1 MKWFLPS
8 FFPLRR
14 TVLCFFTQYDL
25 VLGVNISVYFLL
37 RRESCHLLIL
47 KRGLVPVIKS
57 GLSDSYDHW
66 VTVNSCQNP
75 FCELASEL
83 YIMQQ

>member
-1 MKWFLPS
+1 M
-8 FFPLRR
+8 
-14 TVLCFFTQYDL
+14 FFTQYDL
-25 VLGVNISVYFLL
+25 VLRATVVYFLL
-37 RRESCHLLIL
+37 PRESCHLLIL
-47 KRGLVPVIKS
+47 ERDFILVTKS
-57 GLSDSYDHW
+57 GLSDSYDRW